1 MTTESWQTG
10 IPLARP
16 EITDEDVAA
25 VLEVLRSDRLSL
37 GPKTQAF
44 ERALAAVAGVKY
56 AVAVN
61 SGTSA
66 LHLLIRALH
75 IGPGDEVITTPFS
88 FIASTNCILFER
100 ATPVFVD
107 IEPETLCIDPALI
120 ERAITPRTKAILAV
134 DVFGHPADLL
144 PIAEIARRHS
154 LRLIEDSAESL
165 GSTLGRRPCGS
176 FGDAGVFTF
185 YPNKQITTG
194 EGGAV
199 VTDDARIA
207 ELCRS
212 MADQGRGAEGAW
224 LHHVRLGYNYRL
236 DEMSA
241 ALGLSQLA
249 RLKEIVAARA
259 RVAGWYFDALSAVDE
274 VVLPKVAE
282 GVGISWFVFV
292 VRLAERFS
300 RADRDRVLRSL
311 RDRGIGCR
319 DYFTPIHLQPY
330 IREALGTHEGQF
342 AVTERVCDRTIALPF
357 YSQMTQQDVHQVG
370 DALRS
375 SLGRGG
381 AV

>member
-1 MTTESWQTG
+1 VSDVRERS
-10 IPLARP
+10 IPLARHDVRP
-16 EITDEDVAA
+16 EDVAA
-25 VLEVLRSDRLSL
+25 VVDVLKSDRLSL
-37 GPKTQAF
+37 GPRTQAF
-44 ERALAAVAGVKY
+44 ERALAETIGVQH

-66 LHLLIRALH
+66 LHLLIRALD

-107 IEPETLCIDPALI
+107 IEPETLCIDPALV

-134 DVFGHPADLL
+134 DVFGHPADL
-144 PIAEIARRHS
+144 PAIEEIAKRHG
-154 LRLIEDSAESL
+154 LRFIEDSAESL
-165 GSTLGRRPCGS
+165 GSTLGGRPCGS
-176 FGDAGVFTF
+176 FGDAGIFGF

-207 ELCRS
+207 DLCRS

-241 ALGLSQLA
+241 ALGLSQLR
-249 RLKEIVAARA
+249 RLDEIVAARA
-259 RVAGWYFDALSAVDE
+259 RVAAWYFDALSGVNE
-274 VVLPKVAE
+274 VVLPKVADN
-282 GVGISWFVFV
+282 VGMSWFVFV
-292 VRLAERFS
+292 IRLDERFS
-300 RADRDRVLRSL
+300 RADRDRVLARL
-311 RDRGIGCR
+311 RDCGIGCR

-357 YSQMTQQDVHQVG
+357 YPQMTQQDVHQVG

>member
-1 MTTESWQTG
+1 VTTESGWTG

-16 EITDEDVAA
+16 EIAEDDIAA

-37 GPKTQAF
+37 GPKTVAF
-44 ERALAAVAGVKY
+44 ERALAETIGVQH

-66 LHLLIRALH
+66 LHLLVRAFE
-75 IGPGDEVITTPFS
+75 IGPDDEVITTPFS

-107 IEPETLCIDPALI
+107 IEPETLCIDPALV

-134 DVFGHPADLL
+134 DVFGHPAEL
-144 PIAEIARRHS
+144 PAIEEIARAHD
-154 LRLIEDSAESL
+154 LQLIEDSAESL
-165 GSTLGRRPCGS
+165 GSTLGGRPCGS
-176 FGDAGVFTF
+176 FGDAGIFGF

-194 EGGAV
+194 EGGAI

-212 MADQGRGAEGAW
+212 MADQGRGAEEAW

-249 RLKEIVAARA
+249 RLREIVAARA
-259 RVAGWYFDALSAVDE
+259 RVADLYLGALSDAE
-274 VVLPKVAE
+274 EIVLPKVAP
-282 GVGISWFVFV
+282 GVGMSWFVFV
-292 VRLAERFS
+292 VRLADRFS
-300 RADRDRVLRSL
+300 RADRDRVLAALARA
-311 RDRGIGCR
+311 GIGCR
-319 DYFTPIHLQPY
+319 NYFEPIHLQPF
-330 IREALGTHEGQF
+330 IRKALGTGPGQF
-342 AVTERVCDRTIALPF
+342 PVAEHVGDRTIALPF
-357 YSQMTQQDVHQVG
+357 YPQMTQQEVSRVA
-370 DALRS
+370 DALLS

-381 AV
+381 TV

>member
-1 MTTESWQTG
+1 VSNPKERP
-10 IPLARP
+10 IPLAQHDVRP
-16 EITDEDVAA
+16 EDVAA
-25 VLEVLRSDRLSL
+25 VVEVLKSNRLSL
-37 GPKTQAF
+37 GPRTQAF
-44 ERALAAVAGVKY
+44 ERALAGAVGVSH

-66 LHLLIRALH
+66 LHLLIRASE
-75 IGPGDEVITTPFS
+75 IGQGDEVVTTPFS

-107 IEPETLCIDPALI
+107 IEPEMLCIDPVLV

-134 DVFGHPADLL
+134 DVFGHPAQL
-144 PIAEIARRHS
+144 PALEKIARDHG
-154 LRLIEDSAESL
+154 LRFIEDSAESL
-165 GSTLGRRPCGS
+165 GSSLDGRKCGS
-176 FGDAGVFTF
+176 FGDAAIFGF

-194 EGGAV
+194 EGGAI

-224 LHHVRLGYNYRL
+224 LHHARLGYNYRL

-249 RLKEIVAARA
+249 RLREIVAARA
-259 RVAGWYFDALSAVDE
+259 YVAGLYLGALSDTE
-274 VVLPKVAE
+274 EIVLPKVAP
-282 GVGISWFVFV
+282 GVGMSWFVFV
-292 VRLAERFS
+292 VRLADRFS
-300 RADRDRVLRSL
+300 RADRDRVLAALARA
-311 RDRGIGCR
+311 GIGCR
-319 DYFTPIHLQPY
+319 NYFEPIHLQPF
-330 IREALGTHEGQF
+330 IRKALGTGPDQF
-342 AVTERVCDRTIALPF
+342 PVAEHVGDRTIALPF
-357 YSQMTQQDVHQVG
+357 YPQMTQQEVSRVA

-381 AV
+381 TV

>member
-1 MTTESWQTG
+1 VSNHNERP
-10 IPLARP
+10 IPLAQHDVRP
-16 EITDEDVAA
+16 EDIAA
-25 VLEVLRSDRLSL
+25 VVGVLKSDRLSL
-37 GPKTQAF
+37 GPKVETF
-44 ERALAAVAGVKY
+44 ERALAAVAGVKC

-66 LHLLIRALH
+66 LHLLIRALD
-75 IGPGDEVITTPFS
+75 IGPGDDVITTPFS

-107 IEPETLCIDPALI
+107 IEPETLCIDPTLI

-134 DVFGHPADLL
+134 DVFGHPANL
-144 PIAEIARRHS
+144 PVIEKIAKQHG
-154 LRLIEDSAESL
+154 LGLIEDSAESL
-165 GSTLGRRPCGS
+165 GSALGGRPCGS
-176 FGDAGVFTF
+176 FGDAGIFAF

-199 VTDDARIA
+199 VTNDARIA

-241 ALGLSQLA
+241 ALGLSQLN
-249 RLKEIVAARA
+249 RLDEIVAARA
-259 RVAGWYFDALSAVDE
+259 RVAGWYLDALSNVDE
-274 VVLPKVAE
+274 VVLPKLADN
-282 GVGISWFVFV
+282 VGISWFVFV
-292 VRLAERFS
+292 IRLAERFS
-300 RADRDRVLRSL
+300 RADRDRVLAKL
-311 RDRGIGCR
+311 RDCGIGCR

-357 YSQMTQQDVHQVG
+357 YAQMTQREVSRVV
-370 DALRS
+370 DALCS

-381 AV
+381 SV